1 MSLDGQDIED
11 LVHLASDIGTAH
23 QQVEQSPSM
32 ITEQEQNDLD
42 QFHQDA
48 KQESK
53 ILAQEAYPTNDNNIQ
68 ESPDVSSTSIWSFLG
83 SCGINLVLPFINGVM
98 LGFGEILAHEIGFR
112 YNWAGAKVVPAHRL
126 QNRELK
132 RKSVLL

>member
-11 LVHLASDIGTAH
+11 LVHLAGDIGTVH
-23 QQVEQSPSM
+23 QQVEQSPNV
-32 ITEQEQNDLD
+32 ITEQERNDLD

-48 KQESK
+48 KQESQ
-53 ILAQEAYPTNDNNIQ
+53 ILAQEALTANESNIQ
-68 ESPDVSSTSIWSFLG
+68 ESAEVSFTSFWSFLG

-112 YNWAGAKVVPAHRL
+112 YNWAGAKVSL
-126 QNRELK
+126 
-132 RKSVLL
+132 

>member
-112 YNWAGAKVVPAHRL
+112 YNWAGAKVSFCL
-126 QNRELK
+126 NNLTNK
-132 RKSVLL
+132 

>member
-11 LVHLASDIGTAH
+11 LLHLAGDIGTAH
-23 QQVEQSPSM
+23 RQVEQSPSM
-32 ITEQEQNDLD
+32 ITKQERNDLG

-48 KQESK
+48 KQESE
-53 ILAQEAYPTNDNNIQ
+53 ILAQEALTANNINIQ
-68 ESPDVSSTSIWSFLG
+68 ESPKVSSTSIWSFLG

-112 YNWAGAKVVPAHRL
+112 YNWAGAKVSL
-126 QNRELK
+126 CLCNLTNK
-132 RKSVLL
+132 